1 MSGFTIALLGNPN
14 CGKTT
19 LFNAL
24 TGSRQQVG
32 NWPGV
37 TVERKSGFLR
47 EGTLQV
53 EVVDLP
59 GVYSLNAAPDNS
71 ADEQVTRD
79 YILSGSAR
87 FIVNI
92 VDASNLERNLYLTT
106 QLLELG
112 VPTLVVLNMVDVAE
126 RQGVSIDAA
135 QLAEK
140 LGCPVLAI
148 SASKRRGLD
157 MLKKAIFAQ
166 QASSPGLAL
175 DLPERVGYAVAVI
188 ANELQGLHTPQGLSK
203 EWLALKLLEGDHLA
217 ETLCPAQKN
226 LVAEHQAALLVE
238 YDLDADILIADA
250 RYRYAGQLCA
260 SVRHEKGKVSRHVT
274 ARIDHIVLN
283 RWLGLPVFLLIMYL
297 MFLATIHVGSAFID
311 VFDQTFGALLVDE
324 LGSLLTVW
332 HAPQWLVVLLANGMG
347 GGIQTV
353 ATFIPVVGCLY
364 LILSALED
372 SGYMARAA
380 FVMDRA
386 MRALGLPGKSFVPLL
401 IGFGCNVPAIMATR
415 TLETRRDRILTAMM
429 APFMSCGARLPVY
442 ALFAAA
448 FFPRNG
454 QTIVFAL
461 YLIGIAAAVF
471 TAFLLRK
478 SLLPG
483 DGAPLVMELPLY
495 HRPTL
500 GTVLRRSWD
509 RLRDF
514 VVNAGRVIVPMV
526 MVLSILNAVG
536 TDGSFG
542 HENSDKSVLASVGKT
557 IAPAFSPLGIE
568 ADNWQAAVGL
578 FTGVLA
584 KEAVVGTLNTLYR
597 QSAGASEGEAPKA
610 LTEKLADAFATVPAN
625 LGAIAD
631 KLGDPLGMNI
641 GDVSNAEEAAKTL
654 EASTGTFGA
663 MQQHFH
669 GASGA
674 FAFLLLILLYTPCM
688 AALGAMKVE
697 LGTGWAAFA
706 AGWTLFV
713 GYSAA
718 TLFYQVANWSAAP
731 LHALTVLG
739 ILLACWLGALLL
751 GRHVGRQPQ
760 WQAAQV

>member
-24 TGSRQQVG
+24 TGSHQHVG

-37 TVERKSGFLR
+37 TVERKSGYLR
-47 EGTLQV
+47 EGTLNI

-79 YILSGSAR
+79 YILSGSAK

-92 VDASNLERNLYLTT
+92 IDASNLERNLYLTT

-112 VPTLVVLNMVDVAE
+112 VPCLIVLNMVDVAE
-126 RQGVSIDAA
+126 RQGISINAA
-135 QLAEK
+135 LLAEK

-157 MLKKAIFAQ
+157 ALKKSIFSQ
-166 QASSPGLAL
+166 QASNPGLQL
-175 DLPERVGYAVAVI
+175 DLPEKVTHAVTSI
-188 ANELQGLHTPQGLSK
+188 AASLSALNTAQGLSK

-217 ETLCPAQKN
+217 ETLCPAQKK
-226 LVAEHQAALLVE
+226 LVAEQQALLLAE

-250 RYRYAGQLCA
+250 RYRYAGELCA
-260 SVRHEKGKVSRHVT
+260 AVRHEKGKVSRHIT
-274 ARIDHIVLN
+274 ERIDHIVLN
-283 RWLGLPVFLLIMYL
+283 RWLGLPIFLLVMYL
-297 MFLATIHVGSAFID
+297 MFLTTIHLGSAFID
-311 VFDQTFGALLVDE
+311 VFDQTFSALLVDE
-324 LGSLLTVW
+324 LGSLLTAW
-332 HAPQWLVVLLANGMG
+332 HLPQWLVILLANGMG

-448 FFPRNG
+448 FFPQNG
-454 QTIVFAL
+454 QTIVFTL
-461 YLIGIAAAVF
+461 YLTGIAAAVL

-483 DGAPLVMELPLY
+483 EGAPLIMELPLY

-514 VVNAGRVIVPMV
+514 VINAGRVIVPMV
-526 MVLSILNAVG
+526 MVLSLLNAIG

-557 IAPAFSPLGIE
+557 IAPAFSPMGIE
-568 ADNWQAAVGL
+568 VDNWQAAVGL

-584 KEAVVGTLNTLYR
+584 KEAVVGTLNTLY
-597 QSAGASEGEAPKA
+597 SAGVKADEGAAPA
-610 LTEKLADAFATVPAN
+610 LSEKLLGALATVPAN

-631 KLGDPLGMNI
+631 KLSDPLGLSI

-654 EASTGTFGA
+654 ESSTGTFGE
-663 MQQHFH
+663 MQKHFH

-674 FAFLLLILLYTPCM
+674 FAFLLLILLYTPCL
-688 AALGAMKVE
+688 AALGAIKVE
-697 LGTGWAAFA
+697 LGTGWACFT

-718 TLFYQVANWSAAP
+718 TIYYQLANWSQAPMHAAIVTGIV
-731 LHALTVLG
+731 LSCWAAL
-739 ILLACWLGALLL
+739 LLL
-751 GRHVGRQPQ
+751 GRYLGRQPQ
-760 WQAAQV
+760 WRAV

>member
-1 MSGFTIALLGNPN
+1 MSGGFSIALLGNPN

-37 TVERKSGFLR
+37 TVERKSGWMR
-47 EGTLQV
+47 EGTLHV

-59 GVYSLNAAPDNS
+59 GVYSLNAAPDSS

-112 VPTLVVLNMVDVAE
+112 VPCLVVLNMVDVAE
-126 RQGVSIDAA
+126 RQGVAIDAA
-135 QLAEK
+135 QLAEQ

-148 SASKRRGLD
+148 SASKKRGLEQ
-157 MLKKAIFAQ
+157 LKKAIFAQ
-166 QASSPGLAL
+166 QASNPGLRL
-175 DLPERVGYAVAVI
+175 DLPEKVRYAVTAI
-188 ANELQGLHTPQGLSK
+188 ADALSGVHTPQNLSHD
-203 EWLALKLLEGDHLA
+203 WLALKLLEGDHLA
-217 ETLCPAQKN
+217 ETLCPAQRQ
-226 LVAEHQAALLVE
+226 LVADHQAALLAE

-250 RYRYAGQLCA
+250 RYRFASRLCA
-260 SVRHEKGKVSRHVT
+260 AVRRDRGLVSRHVT
-274 ARIDHIVLN
+274 EQIDRVVLN
-283 RWLGLPVFLLIMYL
+283 RWLGLPVFLGIMYL

-311 VFDQTFGALLVDE
+311 VFDQSFAALLVDE
-324 LGSLLTVW
+324 VGSLLTAW
-332 HAPQWLVVLLANGMG
+332 HAPQWLVVLLSTGMG

-454 QTIVFAL
+454 QTIVFIL
-461 YLIGIAAAVF
+461 YLIGIAAAVL

-557 IAPAFSPLGIE
+557 IAPAFAPLGID

-584 KEAVVGTLNTLYR
+584 KEAVVGTLNTLYS
-597 QSAGASEGEAPKA
+597 QSAGAAADEAPQA

-631 KLGDPLGMNI
+631 KLGDPLGISI

-674 FAFLLLILLYTPCM
+674 FAFLLLILLYTPCL

-697 LGTGWAAFA
+697 LGAGWAAFA

-718 TLFYQVANWSAAP
+718 TLFYQLSHWSQGAA
-731 LHALTVLG
+731 HAALMLG
-739 ILLACWLGALLL
+739 GLALAWLAVLLAGRLI
-751 GRHVGRQPQ
+751 GRHPR
-760 WQAAQV
+760 WQAA

>member
-59 GVYSLNAAPDNS
+59 GVYSLNAAPDSS

-79 YILSGSAR
+79 YILSGSAK

-112 VPTLVVLNMVDVAE
+112 VPCLVVLNMVDVAE
-126 RQGVSIDAA
+126 RQGVSIDAGL
-135 QLAEK
+135 LAEQ

-148 SASKRRGLD
+148 SASKKRGLD
-157 MLKKAIFAQ
+157 QLKKAIFAQ
-166 QASSPGLAL
+166 QASAPGLQL
-175 DLPERVGYAVAVI
+175 DLPEKVGYAVAAI
-188 ANELQGLHTPQGLSK
+188 ADALSGVHTAQSLSK
-203 EWLALKLLEGDHLA
+203 DWLALKLLEGDHLA
-217 ETLCPAQKN
+217 ESLCPAHKH
-226 LVAEHQAALLVE
+226 LVADHQAALLAE

-250 RYRYAGQLCA
+250 RYRFANRLCA
-260 SVRHEKGKVSRHVT
+260 AVRRDHGLVSRHVT
-274 ARIDHIVLN
+274 EKIDRVVLN

-311 VFDQTFGALLVDE
+311 VFDQSFAALLVDE
-324 LGSLLTVW
+324 VGALLTAW

-347 GGIQTV
+347 GGIQTI

-448 FFPRNG
+448 FFPHNG

-461 YLIGIAAAVF
+461 YLIGIAFAVL
-471 TAFLLRK
+471 TAYLLRR

-514 VVNAGRVIVPMV
+514 VINAGRVIVPMV
-526 MVLSILNAVG
+526 MVLSMLNAIG

-542 HENSDKSVLASVGKT
+542 HENSEKSVLASVGK
-557 IAPAFSPLGIE
+557 AVVPVFEPLGLDE
-568 ADNWQAAVGL
+568 NNWQAAVGL
-578 FTGVLA
+578 VTGVLA
-584 KEAVVGTLNTLYR
+584 KEAVVGTLNALYS
-597 QSAGASEGEAPKA
+597 QSAGAAAEAPKT
-610 LTEKLADAFATVPAN
+610 LTEKLADALATVPAN
-625 LGAIAD
+625 LGAIVD
-631 KLGDPLGMNI
+631 KLADPLGMSI
-641 GDVSNAEEAAKTL
+641 GDVSNADEAAKTL
-654 EASTGTFGA
+654 DASTGTFGA

-688 AALGAMKVE
+688 AALGAMKTE

-718 TLFYQVANWSAAP
+718 TVFYQLSHWSAQ
-731 LHALTVLG
+731 ALMVLAVLVAAW
-739 ILLACWLGALLL
+739 IVLLMT
-751 GRHVGRQPQ
+751 GRYLGRQPQ
-760 WQAAQV
+760 WQEV